1 MLTKGQLRHLH
12 ISALELLT
20 IFANFLI
27 FGPMLALLD
36 TAALDSLT
44 VLIQC
49 DSLVITKIMTGRRRG
64 TVVKSAAKSPLMQHI
79 HQQMVKHP
87 LFQRLEKCALVGHE
101 WGEGNLLSDAGSR
114 GREDKLITLCEL
126 LDIKA
131 EKIGVPDEVNR
142 MMQSAVD
149 FATRN
154 PPFND
159 MKNKG
164 MKETG

>member
-1 MLTKGQLRHLH
+1 MLTKEQLCHLH

-20 IFANFLI
+20 VFANFLI

-36 TAALDSLT
+36 TSALDHLT
-44 VLIQC
+44 LLIQC
-49 DSLVITKIMTGRRRG
+49 DSLVSTKIMTGRRRG

-79 HQQMVKHP
+79 HQQMIKHP
-87 LFQRLEKCALVGHE
+87 LFQRLETCVLVGHE

-126 LDIKA
+126 LNIKA
-131 EKIGVPDEVNR
+131 EKIEVTNEVHR
-142 MMQSAVD
+142 VMQNAVE
-149 FATRN
+149 FIIRN

-164 MKETG
+164 LKEVG